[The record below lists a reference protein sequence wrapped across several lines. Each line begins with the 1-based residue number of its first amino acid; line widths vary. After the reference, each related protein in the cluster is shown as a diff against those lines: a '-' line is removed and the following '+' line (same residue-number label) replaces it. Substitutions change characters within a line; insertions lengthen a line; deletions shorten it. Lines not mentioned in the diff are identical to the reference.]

1 MCTVRT
7 QFGVVSLDN
16 CLTCPQC
23 LVPCPRNKFGPE
35 CPCHLTDVRTP
46 EEPPYTYCLK
56 WFLFDC
62 LKSQPMCI
70 ILYIYI
76 YIYTYTYTHTFWSY
90 TYIYIYIHC
99 LKSRPIHVVWSMK
112 WSSCLITEP
121 PSSMRI
127 HIPVKGH
134 MYIYIYIYTTLFKV
148 EKWRHQ
154 LHASHACLHGSSLV
168 PPYLSIYLSISL
180 SLSLYIYIY
189 IYIYIALGGG
199 QRLLDGRLLGGEP
212 PERGLLLLSVVT
224 CFIR

>member
-76 YIYTYTYTHTFWSY
+76 YIHVY
-90 TYIYIYIHC
+90 TYI
-99 LKSRPIHVVWSMK
+99 
-112 WSSCLITEP
+112 LI
-121 PSSMRI
+121 I
-127 HIPVKGH
+127 
-134 MYIYIYIYTTLFKV
+134 YIYIYIYTLFEEPPYTCCLKYEV
-148 EKWRHQ
+148 KFLLDYRAAVVDEDPHPCQRTYVYIYIYIHNFVQ
-154 LHASHACLHGSSLV
+154 SREVTASAARLPCM
-168 PPYLSIYLSISL
+168 PPWILPGAPLSIYLSIYLSL
-180 SLSLYIYIY
+180 SLSIYIY
-189 IYIYIALGGG
+189 I
-199 QRLLDGRLLGGEP
+199 
-212 PERGLLLLSVVT
+212 
-224 CFIR
+224 